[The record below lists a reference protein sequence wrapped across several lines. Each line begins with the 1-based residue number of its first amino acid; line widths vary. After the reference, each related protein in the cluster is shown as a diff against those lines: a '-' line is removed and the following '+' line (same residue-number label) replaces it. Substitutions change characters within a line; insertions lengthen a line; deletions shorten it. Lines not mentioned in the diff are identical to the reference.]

1 MFSLGGL
8 GVIDAEERA
17 SRIRQRQ
24 PDEVSA
30 YLPDWPCGVLD
41 YIRSRPEIL
50 LTEAD
55 IVDAL
60 HTVVALRLWL
70 NYLERQHLR
79 RGRRE
84 TRHVRGLTLIMM
96 GAVLGMT
103 GEGVSMRIKALKAPQ
118 LGLSTT
124 KISPRYARVSVSDA
138 ITAAH
143 HVIESRTDNTEVPHP
158 APEDLFGVAAY
169 VLEVAH
175 YDDAAVPLELI
186 PDDVKDCLRIVACLR
201 RHLDTLEEH
210 YLSRGRALGVPN
222 LVLGAPFGR
231 RSSRATWLAQRRLT
245 NAAQPGGR
253 HTVTPDDAKPSG
265 RHGASHAKP
274 SSAPEWAAAQL
285 RSAAAALVKM
295 QKQKQL
301 VADEELDSDVCW
313 LRDAGLHLPGAA
325 IGERERGLLWLVCDS
340 IADSKLVDQIDGLRK
355 LTTDVNDLLSQ
366 LR

>member
-1 MFSLGGL
+1 VFSLGGL

-17 SRIRQRQ
+17 SSIRRRQ
-24 PDEVSA
+24 SDDVRA
-30 YLPDWPCGVLD
+30 YLPDWPCGTLD

-50 LTEAD
+50 LSEAD

-60 HTVVALRLWL
+60 HIVVALRLWL
-70 NYLERQHLR
+70 NFLERQHLR

-84 TRHVRGLTLIMM
+84 ARHVKGLTQIAM

-103 GEGVSMRIKALKAPQ
+103 GEGVSMRIKALKAAQ

-138 ITAAH
+138 VSAAQN
-143 HVIESRTDNTEVPHP
+143 VIESRADHTEIPHP
-158 APEDLFGVAAY
+158 APEDLFGVAAF
-169 VLEVAH
+169 VLDVAH
-175 YDDAAVPLELI
+175 HDDAVVPLELI

-201 RHLDTLEEH
+201 RHLDALEEH
-210 YLSRGRALGVPN
+210 YLSRGRTLGVPN

-231 RSSRATWLAQRRLT
+231 KSYRATWLAHRRLT

-253 HTVTPDDAKPSG
+253 HIVTSDDTKRSG
-265 RHGASHAKP
+265 RDHASHAKSP
-274 SSAPEWAAAQL
+274 SAPEWAAALL
-285 RSAAAALVKM
+285 RSAAVTLVEL
-295 QKQKQL
+295 QEQKQL

-313 LRDAGLHLPGAA
+313 LRDAGVHLPGTA

-340 IADSKLVDQIDGLRK
+340 ISDSKLVDQIDGLRK
-355 LTTDVNDLLSQ
+355 LATDVNDLLRQ